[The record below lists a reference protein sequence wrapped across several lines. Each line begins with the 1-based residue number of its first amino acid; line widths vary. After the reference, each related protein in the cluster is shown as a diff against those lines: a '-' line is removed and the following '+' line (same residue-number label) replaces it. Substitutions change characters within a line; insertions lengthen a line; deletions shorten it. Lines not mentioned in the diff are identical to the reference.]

1 MFKIEKQAAQ
11 IAADYKWTLYNLK
24 ESDSNYEQILS
35 DVHLRS
41 AERLKEAFCKNG
53 GAFIKVGQYIGSLD
67 YLLPREYVQ
76 TMKTLH
82 DKAPESDL
90 TELYETIETDL
101 KCKVNDIFKEID
113 EKPIGTASLAQCHRA
128 VLKDGTVVAVKIQH
142 PKVRNNSVT
151 DIKTM
156 LVRAIFFMV
165 LMAYSNAYFL
175 I

>member
-1 MFKIEKQAAQ
+1 MSEENEK
-11 IAADYKWTLYNLK
+11 YEKTL
-24 ESDSNYEQILS
+24 SGCHS
-35 DVHLRS
+35 RS

-101 KCKVNDIFKEID
+101 KCKVND
-113 EKPIGTASLAQCHRA
+113 R
-128 VLKDGTVVAVKIQH
+128 
-142 PKVRNNSVT
+142 
-151 DIKTM
+151 
-156 LVRAIFFMV
+156 
-165 LMAYSNAYFL
+165 
-175 I
+175 